1 MAKMTKTQARK
12 MTRQLINASA
22 KEMREQLERVFLSG
36 AVNIGSY
43 EDNWLL
49 PKIILTALLRDQ
61 ATTRLPIVLSKKEQ
75 RKIDRAIK
83 NIYIQI

>member
-1 MAKMTKTQARK
+1 MTKRQARK
-12 MTRQLINASA
+12 MTRPLIISSA

-75 RKIDRAIK
+75 RKINRVIN